1 MNEKVKPYFEN
12 TTEAALACLVTM
24 VQGDLMSLTAAHWF
38 IASQTGLIAGAI
50 TATAILL
57 TRLRRPWIISLSL
70 GAVTAIVDY
79 FVHPGMLSTYA
90 IVEAIIT
97 GLGAAVLSFAFA
109 HLFALI
115 ARVWSRRASI
125 SL

>member
-1 MNEKVKPYFEN
+1 MKNKVKPYFEN
-12 TTEAALACLVTM
+12 TTEAGVACIVTM

-38 IASQTGLIAGAI
+38 IATQTGLIAGTI

-57 TRLRRPWIISLSL
+57 TRIRREWIISLAL
-70 GAVTAIVDY
+70 GLITMVVDY
-79 FVHPGMLSTYA
+79 FVHPGMLGSHV

-97 GLGAAVLSFAFA
+97 GLGAAALSFVA
-109 HLFALI
+109 
-115 ARVWSRRASI
+115 ARVFRLLGRMRANKAPV